1 MRRTQPACL
10 PACLCRSVD
19 IIIVHIPFSGSRN
32 CNINI
37 EGPFSFVFSSLPYF
51 LRALRCIIYHTHT
64 YTYSL
69 SLFPPGVVPSTTLRS
84 LYFLFS
90 PPFFLS
96 WFRHLPAYLPNHPSP
111 SFRLTLPDAS
121 SLAHIILLIYFRRKR
136 PIRP

>member
-10 PACLCRSVD
+10 PVSICRYHHRSYPFFRFTELQHQHRGAFFFCFFSSFLISSEHCVVSYTTLTHTHIHSRFSLLVSSPLLLCALS
-19 IIIVHIPFSGSRN
+19 ISSSLSPFS
-32 CNINI
+32 
-37 EGPFSFVFSSLPYF
+37 L
-51 LRALRCIIYHTHT
+51 
-64 YTYSL
+64 
-69 SLFPPGVVPSTTLRS
+69 
-84 LYFLFS
+84 
-90 PPFFLS
+90 